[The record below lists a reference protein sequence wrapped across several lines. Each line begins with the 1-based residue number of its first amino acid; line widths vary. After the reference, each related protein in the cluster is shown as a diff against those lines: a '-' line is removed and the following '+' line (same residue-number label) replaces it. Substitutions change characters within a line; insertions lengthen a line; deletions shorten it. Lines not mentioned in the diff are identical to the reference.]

1 MKDILTGI
9 KETVDFIRTKTD
21 MVPYA
26 GIILGSGLGDFASEI
41 SVSIEIP
48 YSEIPN
54 FPVSTVEGHSGKLIF
69 GELSGKKVVAMAGRF
84 HFYEGYSP
92 QEVVFPV
99 RVMKYLG
106 IKLLMLSNAAG
117 SVNPNHKVGDLMVIN
132 DHISLAI
139 VNPLI
144 GKNYEE
150 MGTRF
155 PDMSEPYNRTL
166 IKNLK
171 EIAKEEN
178 ITLHEGVYFA
188 VTGPTFETR
197 AEYNMIKILG
207 ADVVGMS
214 TVQEAIVAAHMGI
227 PAIGVSIV
235 TDLGIREEDNIITH
249 DEVLEAAKA
258 AEPKLSLLFKKLLEK
273 L

>member
-9 KETVDFIRTKTD
+9 METVDFIRTKTD

-41 SVSIEIP
+41 SVSTEIP

-155 PDMSEPYNRTL
+155 P
-166 IKNLK
+166 
-171 EIAKEEN
+171 
-178 ITLHEGVYFA
+178 
-188 VTGPTFETR
+188 
-197 AEYNMIKILG
+197 
-207 ADVVGMS
+207 
-214 TVQEAIVAAHMGI
+214 
-227 PAIGVSIV
+227 
-235 TDLGIREEDNIITH
+235 
-249 DEVLEAAKA
+249 
-258 AEPKLSLLFKKLLEK
+258 
-273 L
+273 